1 MDSIAPRIKKIAKA
15 HSAAQI
21 TTRDFVAPKTRPTRD
36 ATAKLLTRAMP
47 DLSAQAK
54 AFDAAVARHMRE
66 GDAALRKARAAAVKD
81 SRGQKSAIA
90 HLVAQKNKAY
100 EVLSATSVPGTQY
113 HLLNT
118 PFEISS
124 SAGMPLTSSAIVP
137 SNSSAKFK
145 LHVEDGP
152 DVTNTASFKYV
163 WVNPSDRYVVM
174 NVHGYII
181 FRGHVQYGVGGGF
194 FGGDRNITVSIDG
207 RLEIFDWSNPDP
219 VTVPPV
225 ADQAVN
231 AYYAHE
237 DQGGWWSVGAVGAK
251 DIFRGYDLSHE
262 LVVVPPHATMGF
274 AMTASFTCNTGDDS
288 SLIDLDFASGNFQ
301 LGSPAVLLAIVS

>member
-1 MDSIAPRIKKIAKA
+1 MDSIAPRLKKIAKA
-15 HSAAQI
+15 HEAAQI
-21 TTRDFVAPKTRPTRD
+21 IPAEFVAPKASTARK
-36 ATAKLLTRAMP
+36 ATAKLIAKAIP
-47 DLSAQAK
+47 NLSTQAK
-54 AFDAAVARHMRE
+54 AFDAVVAKHMKE
-66 GDAALRKARAAAVKD
+66 GDAALKKARAGAIKD
-81 SRGQKSAIA
+81 SRGQKTAIA
-90 HLVAQKNKAY
+90 HLAAQKVKAY
-100 EVLSATSVPGTQY
+100 EVLSAVNVPGTQY

-163 WVNPSDRYVVM
+163 WVNPSEKYVVV

-194 FGGDRNITVSIDG
+194 FGGDRNITVSVNG
-207 RLEIFDWSNPDP
+207 RLEIFDLSNPDP
-219 VTVPPV
+219 VSVPPV
-225 ADQAVN
+225 ADQSVN
-231 AYYAHE
+231 VYYAHE
-237 DQGGWWSVGAVGAK
+237 DQGDWFSVGAVGAK

-262 LVVVPPHATMGF
+262 LLVVPPHATMGF
-274 AMTASFTCNTGDDS
+274 NMTAAFTCNTGDDE